1 MGTMARSVVI
11 ILALVAAQSSR
22 RKKTSRRRRR
32 GIYSKS
38 EKNQIIDSL
47 IHPLA
52 NEHRSFVLVDGA
64 LHAANELDPIESFI
78 KFLKYNAPE
87 LLKRILKEIL

>member
-1 MGTMARSVVI
+1 
-11 ILALVAAQSSR
+11 
-22 RKKTSRRRRR
+22 
-32 GIYSKS
+32 
-38 EKNQIIDSL
+38 
-47 IHPLA
+47 
-52 NEHRSFVLVDGA
+52 VLVDGA